1 VYRLTVE
8 KHYHDVWAA
17 LKAVKVVKQVDIL
30 SSENKS
36 YLFIKVYSN
45 KIEVCLMEEWR
56 LPSFEIKDSTSVYW
70 SKNNIDSIP

>member
-8 KHYHDVWAA
+8 KHYHDVCAA

-45 KIEVCLMEEWR
+45 KIEVCLMEE
-56 LPSFEIKDSTSVYW
+56 
-70 SKNNIDSIP
+70 